1 MEIPNFPS
9 NEDGSESVISLTN
22 PICYLDLETTGVN
35 PQVDRIV
42 EITVLRVDPDG
53 TTQQRT
59 VRVNP
64 GTSIPSGAT
73 AVHGI
78 TDEMVSGEPGF
89 AQYAK
94 GFYAFLGGCD
104 LGGFGIKGFDVPLL
118 RAEFLRAGIDFVIEG
133 RRIVD
138 ALVLFHQR
146 EPRDLTAAYSRYCGK
161 VLEDAHTSM
170 KDVLAAKEILEAMV
184 ELYPDL
190 GNTVEQLHSA
200 CHIKDASWIDD
211 DGKLIVSENGPAL
224 GFGKHRG
231 RPLKELADTDP
242 GYLNWI
248 LTSDFT
254 ATVKDVVKEF
264 VA

>member
-1 MEIPNFPS
+1 MEVPDFPS
-9 NEDGSESVISLTN
+9 HGDGPESVIPLTN

-59 VRVNP
+59 LRVNP
-64 GTSIPSGAT
+64 GTSIPAGAT

-78 TDEMVSGEPGF
+78 TDEMVAGEPAF

-94 GFYAFLGGCD
+94 GFYAFLEGCD
-104 LGGFGIKGFDVPLL
+104 LGGFGIKGFDAPLL
-118 RAEFLRAGIDFVIEG
+118 RAEFLRAGIDFVTDG
-133 RRIVD
+133 RCIVD
-138 ALVLFHQR
+138 ALVIYHQR
-146 EPRDLTAAYSRYCGK
+146 EPRDLTAAYSKYCGK
-161 VLEDAHTSM
+161 ALEGAHTSM

-190 GNTVEQLHSA
+190 GNTVEQLHAA

-231 RPLKELADTDP
+231 RALKELADTDP

-248 LTSDFT
+248 LSSDFT
-254 ATVKDVVKEF
+254 DTVKDVIKEF